1 VERAPSLTAP
11 SVTTPSA
18 AHVDS
23 TSAAQL
29 FARANAARRSGEVGR
44 ALPLYRRLLTEFGA
58 SREARTA
65 EVTMARLLLDTQGS
79 ATEALGLFQRYQRE
93 EPNGTLAEEA
103 VLGEAE
109 ALKLLG
115 RRAEEAAALAR
126 LVERFPTTVHRG
138 RAEARLAEI
147 APPPP

>member
-1 VERAPSLTAP
+1 VAATSA
-11 SVTTPSA
+11 SA
-18 AHVDS
+18 AHVE
-23 TSAAQL
+23 TASAAQL
-29 FARANAARRSGEVGR
+29 FARANAARRSGDVER

-65 EVTMARLLLDTQGS
+65 EVTMARLLLDTQGN

-93 EPNGTLAEEA
+93 QPDGTLAEEA

-109 ALKLLG
+109 ALKALG
-115 RRAEEAAALAR
+115 RRADEAAAWSR
-126 LVERFPTTVHRG
+126 LVERFPTTVHRA

-147 APPPP
+147 APSPP